1 LHPNQESDVERRA
14 ASVSREYHERHRTID
29 LESRRHALR
38 AFANRVYEERLGLQ
52 PTPGERAT
60 IEARMEEHPEIVL
73 R

>member
-1 LHPNQESDVERRA
+1 MERRA

-60 IEARMEEHPEIVL
+60 IEALSSPETLLLEIAHDG
-73 R
+73 